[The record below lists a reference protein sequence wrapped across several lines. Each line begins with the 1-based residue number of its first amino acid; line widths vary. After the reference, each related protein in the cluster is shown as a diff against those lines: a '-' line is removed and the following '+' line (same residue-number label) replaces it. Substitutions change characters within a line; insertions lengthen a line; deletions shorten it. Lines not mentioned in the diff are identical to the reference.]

1 MTLISIYIRTLKYS
15 NSRIRDERMI
25 SLAYGHDGYAT
36 LPVQQYSLGACV
48 RRPHMWIFKKRFS

>member
-15 NSRIRDERMI
+15 NSRIRDERMT
-25 SLAYGHDGYAT
+25 SLAYGYAT

-48 RRPHMWIFKKRFS
+48 RRPHMWILKKRFS